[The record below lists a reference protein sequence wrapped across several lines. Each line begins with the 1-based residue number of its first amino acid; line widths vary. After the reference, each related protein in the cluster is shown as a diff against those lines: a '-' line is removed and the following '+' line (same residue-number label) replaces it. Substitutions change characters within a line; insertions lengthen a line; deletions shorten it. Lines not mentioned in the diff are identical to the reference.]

1 MILLSKVLCKKQ
13 GKEEQ
18 EEDDELL
25 AGVLGGV
32 LDLLKVHNK
41 PDIPFTGYQ
50 ALVLHC
56 IPDISGEVLS
66 IQGTQLNGYTIYRIL
81 SLSAAL

>member
-32 LDLLKVHNK
+32 LDLLKVPNK

-50 ALVLHC
+50 AFLLHC
-56 IPDISGEVLS
+56 KPDISGGVLDLFK
-66 IQGTQLNGYTIYRIL
+66 IHNKPDIKP
-81 SLSAAL
+81 